1 MDRLDSMRSFTAV
14 VDFGSFSAAADR
26 RGLPRSTVSK
36 QIRALETDLGVQLL
50 NRTTRRVAPTDAGR
64 AYAERCRA
72 ILADIDEADRSVAA
86 VTDTPRGELRLNAPL
101 SFGILHLGPAL
112 ADFSAQNPAVEI
124 DLSLGDRLVD
134 PIEEGFDL
142 VIRIAELDDSSLIA
156 RKLCTARR
164 VLCAA
169 PDYLKAHGVPATPK
183 EVSTHH
189 CLLYGSGPTAGRWR
203 LFGEDR
209 DHTVDVSGPVRANN
223 GDVLREAAIGGL
235 GIALLPTFIVGNAL
249 QSGELVT
256 LLDET
261 PPASLPVSAVYP
273 PNRHLS
279 AKVRALIDFLAER
292 YSGTPPWDESV

>member
-1 MDRLDSMRSFTAV
+1 MDRLDTMRSFTAV
-14 VDFGSFSAAADR
+14 VDLGSFSAAADR

-36 QIRALETDLGVQLL
+36 HIRALETDLGVQLL

-86 VTDTPRGELRLNAPL
+86 VVDTPRGELRLNAPL

-112 ADFSAQNPAVEI
+112 AEFSAGAPEVEI

-142 VIRIAELDDSSLIA
+142 VIRIAELEDSSLIA
-156 RKLCTARR
+156 RTLCAARR

-169 PDYLKAHGVPATPK
+169 PAYLEARGTPGAP
-183 EVSTHH
+183 EDLARHS
-189 CLLYGSGPTAGRWR
+189 CLLYGAGAAARRWR
-203 LFGEDR
+203 LFGTDR
-209 DHTVDVSGPVRANN
+209 DHTVEVDGPMRANN

-235 GIALLPTFIVGNAL
+235 GIALLPTFIVGDAL
-249 QSGELVT
+249 KRGDLVT
-256 LLDET
+256 VLDDT
-261 PPASLPVSAVYP
+261 PPSALPVSAVYP

-279 AKVRALIDFLAER
+279 AKVRALIDFLADR
-292 YSGTPPWDESV
+292 YRGTPPWDR